1 MIYAKKINSAQR
13 KALKNFESISG
24 FEPMHQDEL
33 DDGSMTFYEM
43 WWSNQ
48 KWFEDVA
55 AEVQNI
61 STKGCFK

>member
-13 KALKNFESISG
+13 TALQKYEQITG
-24 FEPMHQDEL
+24 FEPIHQDEL
-33 DDGSMTFYEM
+33 DDGTMTFCEV
-43 WWSNQ
+43 WRANQ
-48 KWFEDVA
+48 RWFESLA